1 MTVPPPA
8 RATTARVVLA
18 AGALLAVACSGGTR
32 PSIEG
37 DVEALS
43 GDLVSGTIA
52 APSTTVP
59 RVDLDPDPT
68 TTTSPSSDRAVP
80 EMTFAAAVPDGVP
93 EVVVYES
100 PGGAEQRRLENP
112 NINGAPRVFMVKSQD
127 GGWVE
132 VFLPVRPN
140 GATGWVK
147 ADEVVLQ
154 TVRHRVEVRLS
165 DHELILYE
173 GGEVQKRYP
182 IGVGRV
188 DRPTPGGVYYIQELL
203 APPDPGGPYGP
214 FAYGLSAFTEVPALR
229 NFAGG
234 EGIIGIHGTSDRA
247 SIGTEAS
254 SGCIRLYN
262 EDITDIKDNGLPLG
276 TPVDIIA

>member
-1 MTVPPPA
+1 V
-8 RATTARVVLA
+8 RAALA
-18 AGALLAVACSGGTR
+18 ALALVAVACSGGTR

-43 GDLVSGTIA
+43 GELAAGTT
-52 APSTTVP
+52 PTTSTTVP
-59 RVDLDPDPT
+59 RVDLDPTPT
-68 TTTSPSSDRAVP
+68 TSTTVANDREVP
-80 EMTFAAAVPDGVP
+80 EVTFAAAVPDGVA
-93 EVVVYES
+93 EITIYES
-100 PGGAEQRRLENP
+100 PGGPEQRRMENP
-112 NINGAPRVFMVKSQD
+112 NINGAPRVFMVNAQE

-140 GATGWVK
+140 GSTGWVK
-147 ADEVVLQ
+147 ADDVVLQ

-165 DHELILYE
+165 DHELILYQE
-173 GGEVQKRYP
+173 GDVKKVYP
-182 IGVGRV
+182 IGVGRI

-214 FAYGLSAFTEVPALR
+214 YAYGLSAFTEVPALR

-262 EDITDIKDNGLPLG
+262 EDVTDIKDNGLPLG

>member
-1 MTVPPPA
+1 MTVPPSA
-8 RATTARVVLA
+8 RATTTLAVLA
-18 AGALLAVACSGGTR
+18 VLALVAVGCSGGTR

-37 DVEALS
+37 DIEALS
-43 GDLVSGTIA
+43 GDLVADTTPIT
-52 APSTTVP
+52 STTVP

-68 TTTSPSSDRAVP
+68 TTTVLTTERSVP

-93 EVVVYES
+93 EIVVYES
-100 PGGAEQRRLENP
+100 PGGAEQRRMENP
-112 NINGAPRVFMVKSQD
+112 NINGAPRVFMVKEQEGD
-127 GGWVE
+127 WVE
-132 VFLPVRPN
+132 VYLPVRPN
-140 GATGWVK
+140 GSTGWVA
-147 ADEVVLQ
+147 ADDVVLQ

-173 GGEVQKRYP
+173 GGEVQKVYP
-182 IGVGRV
+182 IGVGRI

-214 FAYGLSAFTEVPALR
+214 YAYGLSAFTEVPALR

-234 EGIIGIHGTSDRA
+234 DGIIGIHGTSDRA

>member
-1 MTVPPPA
+1 MRAHHITRA
-8 RATTARVVLA
+8 RALATLVVGMVFLA
-18 AGALLAVACSGGTR
+18 SACSGGTR

-37 DVEALS
+37 EIEALPGGVPES
-43 GDLVSGTIA
+43 T
-52 APSTTVP
+52 APSTTSTTVE
-59 RVDLDPDPT
+59 RIDLDPTPT
-68 TTTSPSSDRAVP
+68 TSTTVAASEVP
-80 EMTFAAAVPDGVP
+80 DVTFAAAVPDGVP
-93 EVVVYES
+93 EITIHES
-100 PGGAEQRRLENP
+100 PGGPEQRRMDNP
-112 NINGAPRVFMVKSQD
+112 NLNGAPRVFMVKSQE

-132 VFLPVRPN
+132 VYLPVRPN
-140 GATGWVK
+140 GTTGWVR
-147 ADEVVLQ
+147 ADDVLLQ

-173 GGEVQKRYP
+173 GGEVKQVYP

-203 APPDPGGPYGP
+203 APPDPAGPYGP
-214 FAYGLSAFTEVPALR
+214 YAYGLSAFTEIPALR

-247 SIGTEAS
+247 SIGTQAS

-276 TPVDIIA
+276 TPVDIVA

>member
-1 MTVPPPA
+1 MTVPSTTRATPA
-8 RATTARVVLA
+8 RAILA
-18 AGALLAVACSGGTR
+18 ALALLTVACSGGTR
-32 PSIEG
+32 PSIDG

-43 GDLVSGTIA
+43 GDLVSGTTPIT
-52 APSTTVP
+52 STTVP

-68 TTTSPSSDRAVP
+68 TTTVGTDRAVP
-80 EMTFAAAVPDGVP
+80 EVTFAAAVPDGVS
-93 EVVVYES
+93 EIVVYES
-100 PGGAEQRRLENP
+100 PGGAEQRTMENP
-112 NINGAPRVFMVKSQD
+112 NINGAPRVFMVKQQE

-140 GATGWVK
+140 GSTGWVK

-154 TVRHRVEVRLS
+154 TVRHRVEVRLG

-173 GGEVQKRYP
+173 GGEVKKVYP

-214 FAYGLSAFTEVPALR
+214 YAYGLSAFTEVPALR